1 MKTQATAGDG
11 ATVVAIAGGMGA
23 LGRALAQRFK
33 QRGDQV
39 VVLDQAT
46 DAAGLPQAGA
56 DLALLDVDLNDVA
69 STRHAFDT
77 IARRFGRLDALVS
90 VAGGFHHE
98 TLAEG
103 KVKAWDHMYALNL
116 RTAVVAC
123 QAALPLM
130 LARGAGHVVCIGS
143 DAIGRAHAGLGAYA
157 ASKAGV
163 AELVRTLAA
172 ETRDQGIAAN
182 AVLPGTL
189 DTPGNRRA
197 MPDADFSRW
206 VSLDAAAALILFLAS
221 PLAAQINGACI
232 PIVNRC

>member
-1 MKTQATAGDG
+1 M
-11 ATVVAIAGGMGA
+11 
-23 LGRALAQRFK
+23 
-33 QRGDQV
+33 
-39 VVLDQAT
+39 LDQAT
-46 DAAGLPQAGA
+46 GAAGLPQAGA

-103 KVKAWDHMYALNL
+103 KVEAWDRMYALNL
-116 RTAVVAC
+116 RTAVVTC

-221 PLAAQINGACI
+221 LLAAQINGACI

>member
-11 ATVVAIAGGMGA
+11 AAVVAIAGGMGA

-98 TLAEG
+98 MLAEG
-103 KVKAWDHMYALNL
+103 KVEAWDRMYALNL

>member
-1 MKTQATAGDG
+1 
-11 ATVVAIAGGMGA
+11 
-23 LGRALAQRFK
+23 
-33 QRGDQV
+33 
-39 VVLDQAT
+39 
-46 DAAGLPQAGA
+46 PQAGA

>member
-11 ATVVAIAGGMGA
+11 AAVVAIAGGMGA

-46 DAAGLPQAGA
+46 GAAGLPQAGA

-103 KVKAWDHMYALNL
+103 KVEAWDRMYALNL

-182 AVLPGTL
+182 AVLPGTP

>member
-11 ATVVAIAGGMGA
+11 AAVVAIAGGMGA

-39 VVLDQAT
+39 VVLDQT
-46 DAAGLPQAGA
+46 TGAAGLPQAGA

-103 KVKAWDHMYALNL
+103 KVEAWDRMYALNL

>member
-11 ATVVAIAGGMGA
+11 AAVVAIAGGMGA

-39 VVLDQAT
+39 VVLGQAT

>member
-1 MKTQATAGDG
+1 MARRWWPSRAEWARWAGRWRSGSSSAATRSSCWTRPPTPPAC
-11 ATVVAIAGGMGA
+11 
-23 LGRALAQRFK
+23 RR
-33 QRGDQV
+33 R
-39 VVLDQAT
+39 
-46 DAAGLPQAGA
+46 GA

>member
-11 ATVVAIAGGMGA
+11 AAVVAIAGGMGA

-103 KVKAWDHMYALNL
+103 KVEAWDRMYALNL

>member
-11 ATVVAIAGGMGA
+11 AAVVAIAGGMGA

-46 DAAGLPQAGA
+46 GAAGLPQAGA

-77 IARRFGRLDALVS
+77 ITRRFGRLDALVS

-103 KVKAWDHMYALNL
+103 KVEAWDRMYALNL

>member
-11 ATVVAIAGGMGA
+11 AAVVAIAGGMGA

-46 DAAGLPQAGA
+46 DAAGLPQAGG

>member
-11 ATVVAIAGGMGA
+11 AAVVAIAGGMGA

-103 KVKAWDHMYALNL
+103 KVEAWDRMYALNL

-232 PIVNRC
+232 PIVNRY

>member
-11 ATVVAIAGGMGA
+11 AAVVAIAGGMGA

>member
-11 ATVVAIAGGMGA
+11 AAVVAIAGGMGA

-39 VVLDQAT
+39 VVLDQAS

-103 KVKAWDHMYALNL
+103 KVEAWDRMYALNL

>member
-11 ATVVAIAGGMGA
+11 AAVVAIAGGMGA
-23 LGRALAQRFK
+23 LGRALAQRFRR
-33 QRGDQV
+33 RGDLV
-39 VVLDQAT
+39 VVLDRAT
-46 DAAGLPQAGA
+46 DAAGRPQAGA

-98 TLAEG
+98 TLADGGVE
-103 KVKAWDHMYALNL
+103 AWDRMYALNL

-163 AELVRTLAA
+163 AELVRTLAS
-172 ETRDQGIAAN
+172 ETRHRGIAAN
-182 AVLPGTL
+182 AVLPSTL
-189 DTPGNRRA
+189 DTPGNRQA
-197 MPDADFSRW
+197 MPEADFSRW
-206 VSLDAAAALILFLAS
+206 VSLDAVAELILFLAS

>member
-1 MKTQATAGDG
+1 M
-11 ATVVAIAGGMGA
+11 
-23 LGRALAQRFK
+23 
-33 QRGDQV
+33 
-39 VVLDQAT
+39 
-46 DAAGLPQAGA
+46 
-56 DLALLDVDLNDVA
+56 
-69 STRHAFDT
+69 
-77 IARRFGRLDALVS
+77 
-90 VAGGFHHE
+90 AGGFHHE

>member
-11 ATVVAIAGGMGA
+11 AAVVAIAGGMGA

-103 KVKAWDHMYALNL
+103 KVEAWDRMYALNL

-130 LARGAGHVVCIGS
+130 LAGGAGHVVCIGS